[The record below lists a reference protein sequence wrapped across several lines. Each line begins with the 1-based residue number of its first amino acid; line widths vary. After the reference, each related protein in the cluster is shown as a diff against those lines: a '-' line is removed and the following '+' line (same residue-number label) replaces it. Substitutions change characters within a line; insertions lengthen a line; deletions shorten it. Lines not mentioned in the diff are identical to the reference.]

1 MAATRDSAAA
11 HLRRV
16 SQGVPQDPQ
25 QVLTAAFTAIDYS
38 DCIKNL
44 PRWQVDPQAYING
57 LDQVG
62 SHPSVLFSDRL
73 TPLLYQIL
81 DTLSPELDIYRHCL
95 RALVKVCGIYGLLP
109 TSYIVP
115 PGLTVVNKRPFASS
129 IHAGVWKAR
138 NMDNCYFAVKHIYV
152 YEVDDLM
159 DLTGVLRI
167 CYSVP
172 VRISHRRIVPR
183 NTAGRLSSPGG

>member
-1 MAATRDSAAA
+1 MAATRNTAAV

-25 QVLTAAFTAIDYS
+25 QVLIAAFTAIDYS

-44 PRWQVDPQAYING
+44 PRWQVDPQAYIND

-62 SHPSVLFSDRL
+62 SHLFMLVSDPSTRL
-73 TPLLYQIL
+73 PCQIL
-81 DTLSPELDIYRHCL
+81 DTLSPELDIYKQCL

-115 PGLTVVNKRPFASS
+115 PGLTVVKKRPFASS

-138 NMDNCYFAVKHIYV
+138 NMDNRYFAVKHIYV

-183 NTAGRLSSPGG
+183 NTARRSSSPGG